1 MTKTNDS
8 ELKTAT
14 IEWQDGTPFCNEFDD
29 VYYRSQKP
37 FVDNGLKE
45 TEYLFIQ
52 QNQLQQRWENLARQE
67 QTDQQQ
73 FVIAETGF
81 GTGLNFLSACDHWL
95 KTAPKNWRLQFISTE
110 IRPIRASDLKAI
122 HSSWSVFS
130 DLSKQLL
137 DQYPVLTPGVHLV
150 TLAEGRIQLMLLLGE
165 ANQMLQ
171 SISQSPQP
179 FMASYEKKSVD
190 AWFLDGFAP
199 TKNPDMWSDEIFA
212 TIASLSTKETT
223 LATFT
228 CASKVR
234 KGLINAG
241 FDVQKI
247 KGFGHKRESLKG
259 RYTGQPK
266 TEAIASTH
274 WYLNQ
279 SPIKKTQRNVVILGA
294 GIAGCTAAA
303 ALAKK
308 GFMVQIIDRY
318 SSVANEG
325 SGNLQA
331 VVYPKLSRQNDAL
344 PRINLTAMT
353 LASRYYKPFWQQGL
367 GAQCGVMLLPDSD
380 HSRDNLQQIA
390 ERYTD
395 HTDLVTA
402 VDNPK
407 IRAISGL
414 SLKAQQGLFFPNLGW
429 IPPRDFC
436 QTLLEKN
443 NIPLLKANIE
453 KIERDQSSN
462 QWILKDQQ
470 NSIIASAQTLV
481 IAGAYESVNFEQTN
495 FLPVNQLRGQVTH
508 IPSDSDSEELKTII
522 CGKGYIAPSTK
533 GIISCGA
540 SYNKGLLSTQLRE
553 EDHAANLAMLN
564 KTDPEITKVIKAEQL
579 QNLDGR
585 ANFRCTTND
594 YLPIVGAVPN
604 AQHFKQQYQ
613 RLRQDA
619 TSTIDCLGSY
629 QPDLYIHCGLGS
641 RGLSYAP
648 LTAEIL
654 ASDISGEIP
663 PLERDLRLA
672 MHPARFL
679 IRDLK
684 RRKI

>member
-8 ELKTAT
+8 QLKTAT
-14 IEWQDGTPFCNEFDD
+14 IEWQDGIPLCNEFDD
-29 VYYRSQKP
+29 VYYRSDKP

-52 QNQLQQRWENLARQE
+52 QNQLQKRWENLARQE
-67 QTDQQQ
+67 KSDQQQ

-81 GTGLNFLSACDHWL
+81 GTGLNFLSACDLWL

-110 IRPIRASDLKAI
+110 IIPITASDLKAI
-122 HSSWSVFS
+122 HSSWSVFT
-130 DLSKQLL
+130 DLSEQLL
-137 DQYPVLTPGVHLV
+137 SQYPILTPGVHLV

-165 ANQMLQ
+165 ANQMLH

-179 FMASYEKKSVD
+179 FMASYDKKPVD

-199 TKNPDMWSDEIFA
+199 AKNPDMWSDKLFK
-212 TIASLSTKETT
+212 TVASLSSKETT
-223 LATFT
+223 LATFS
-228 CASKVR
+228 CATNVR
-234 KGLINAG
+234 KGLINVG

-247 KGFGHKRESLKG
+247 KGFGNKRESLKG
-259 RYTGQPK
+259 RFTGQSK
-266 TEAIASTH
+266 TEEIASTH
-274 WYLNQ
+274 WYLDH

-308 GFMVQIIDRY
+308 GFNVQIIDRY

-380 HSRDNLQQIA
+380 HSRENLQQIA
-390 ERYTD
+390 ERYVD

-402 VDNPK
+402 VDNPQ

-429 IPPRDFC
+429 IPPRDLC
-436 QTLLEKN
+436 QTLIEEN

-453 KIERDQSSN
+453 NIERDQSSN

-564 KTDPEITKVIKAEQL
+564 KTDPEITKVIKAEQR
-579 QNLDGR
+579 QDLDGR

-604 AQHFKQQYQ
+604 AQHFKQQYD

>member
-8 ELKTAT
+8 ELKAAT
-14 IEWQDGTPFCNEFDD
+14 IEWHDGTPFCNEFDD
-29 VYYRSQKP
+29 VYYHSEKP

-52 QNQLQQRWENLARQE
+52 QNQLQQRWENLAHQE
-67 QTDQQQ
+67 NNHCQP

-81 GTGLNFLSACDHWL
+81 GTGLNFLSACDLWL
-95 KTAPKNWRLQFISTE
+95 KTAPENARLQFISTE
-110 IRPIRASDLKAI
+110 IRPIKASDLEAI
-122 HSSWSVFS
+122 HTSWSVFS

-171 SISQSPQP
+171 SITQSPQR
-179 FMASYEKKSVD
+179 FMASYAKKSVD

-199 TKNPDMWSDEIFA
+199 IKNPDMWSDEIFA
-212 TIASLSTKETT
+212 TLASLSTKETT

-234 KGLINAG
+234 KGLIKAG

-259 RYTGQPK
+259 RYTGQAK
-266 TEAIASTH
+266 TEEIASTH
-274 WYLNQ
+274 WYLDQ

-308 GFMVQIIDRY
+308 GFNVQIIDRY

-367 GAQCGVMLLPDSD
+367 GAQCGVMLLPDGD

-390 ERYTD
+390 ERYAD

-402 VDNPK
+402 VDNTQ
-407 IRAISGL
+407 IQAISGL
-414 SLKAQQGLFFPNLGW
+414 SLRAQQGLFFPNLGW

-436 QTLLEKN
+436 QALLDEN
-443 NIPLLKANIE
+443 NIPLLKADITQ
-453 KIERDQSSN
+453 IERDSN
-462 QWILKDQQ
+462 NDQWVLKDQQ
-470 NSIIASAQTLV
+470 NSIITSAQTLV

-508 IPSDSDSEELKTII
+508 IPSASEELKTII

-533 GIISCGA
+533 GIMSCGA
-540 SYNKGLLSTQLRE
+540 SYNKGLLTTQLRK

-564 KTDPEITKVIKAEQL
+564 KTDPEIASLITTENPQD
-579 QNLDGR
+579 LDGR

-594 YLPIVGAVPN
+594 YLPIVGPVPN
-604 AQHFKQQYQ
+604 APQFKQQYQ
-613 RLRQDA
+613 RLRHDA

-629 QPDLYIHCGLGS
+629 QSDLYIHCGLGS

>member
-8 ELKTAT
+8 ELKAAT

-29 VYYRSQKP
+29 VYYRSDKP

-52 QNQLQQRWENLARQE
+52 QNQLQKRWENLARQE
-67 QTDQQQ
+67 QTDRQQ

-81 GTGLNFLSACDHWL
+81 GTGLNFLSACDLWL

-130 DLSKQLL
+130 DLSEQLL
-137 DQYPVLTPGVHLV
+137 SQYPVLTPGVHLV

-165 ANQMLQ
+165 ANKMLQ

-190 AWFLDGFAP
+190 AWFLDGFTP
-199 TKNPDMWSDEIFA
+199 TKNPDMWSDELFK
-212 TIASLSTKETT
+212 TVASLSSKETT
-223 LATFT
+223 LATFS
-228 CASKVR
+228 CATNVR
-234 KGLINAG
+234 KGLINVG

-247 KGFGHKRESLKG
+247 KGFGNKRESLKG

-279 SPIKKTQRNVVILGA
+279 SPIKKIQRNVVILGA

-308 GFMVQIIDRY
+308 GFKVQIIDRY

-353 LASRYYKPFWQQGL
+353 LASRYYKPFWQKGL

-380 HSRDNLQQIA
+380 HSRENLQQIA
-390 ERYTD
+390 ERYVD

-402 VDNPK
+402 LDNPQ

-414 SLKAQQGLFFPNLGW
+414 SLKAQQGLFFPKLGW

-436 QTLLEKN
+436 QTLLEEN

-453 KIERDQSSN
+453 NIERDQNSH
-462 QWILKDQQ
+462 QWVLKDQQ

-553 EDHAANLAMLN
+553 EDHTANLAMLN
-564 KTDPEITKVIKAEQL
+564 KTDPEITKVIKAEQR
-579 QNLDGR
+579 QALDGR

-604 AQHFKQQYQ
+604 ALHFKQQYQ

>member
-1 MTKTNDS
+1 MNKTDGVR
-8 ELKTAT
+8 LKPAT
-14 IEWQDGTPFCNEFDD
+14 IEWQDGTPFCKECDD

-52 QNQLQQRWENLARQE
+52 QNQLQQRWEKLADQE
-67 QTDQQQ
+67 KNDYHQ

-81 GTGLNFLSACDHWL
+81 GTGLNFLTACDLWL
-95 KTAPKNWRLQFISTE
+95 KTAPVNWRLQFISTE
-110 IRPIRASDLKAI
+110 LRPITASDLKAI

-137 DQYPVLTPGVHLV
+137 EHYPVLTPGVHLV

-165 ANQMLQ
+165 ANQMLK
-171 SISQSPQP
+171 SIAQSPQS
-179 FMASYEKKSVD
+179 FLASYQKKSVD

-199 TKNPDMWSDEIFA
+199 TKNPDMWTDEIFN
-212 TIASLSTKETT
+212 TVASLSSKNTT

-228 CASKVR
+228 CATNVR
-234 KGLINAG
+234 KGLSNAG
-241 FDVQKI
+241 FEVEKI
-247 KGFGHKRESLKG
+247 KGFGNKRESLKG
-259 RYTGQPK
+259 LYTGQFK
-266 TEAIASTH
+266 TQDIASTH
-274 WYLNQ
+274 WYIDR
-279 SPIKKTQRNVVILGA
+279 SPIKKTQRNVLIIGA

-308 GFMVQIIDRY
+308 GFRVQVIDRHT
-318 SSVANEG
+318 SVANEG

-353 LASRYYKPFWQQGL
+353 LASRYYKPYWQQDL
-367 GAQCGVMLLPDSD
+367 GAQCGVLLLPDSD
-380 HSRDNLQQIA
+380 QSRLNLQQIG
-390 ERYTD
+390 ERYAD
-395 HTDLVTA
+395 HSDLVTA
-402 VDNPK
+402 VDNRQ

-414 SLKAQQGLFFPNLGW
+414 SLEAQQGLFFPNLGW
-429 IPPRDFC
+429 LPPRDFC
-436 QTLLEKN
+436 QILLDEN
-443 NIPLLKANIE
+443 NIPLLNADIDQ
-453 KIERDQSSN
+453 IQRDPN
-462 QWILKDQQ
+462 NHQWVLKDQR
-470 NSIIASAQTLV
+470 NTIIASAQTLV
-481 IAGAYESVNFEQTN
+481 IASAYESVKFEQTN
-495 FLPVNQLRGQVTH
+495 FLSVNQLRGQVTH
-508 IPSDSDSEELKTII
+508 IPSDSTSEKLKTII
-522 CGKGYIAPSTK
+522 CGKGYIAPSTN
-533 GIISCGA
+533 GLLSCGA
-540 SYNKGLLSTQLRE
+540 SYNKGLLSRELRQ
-553 EDHAANLAMLN
+553 EDHTANLEMLN
-564 KTDPEITKVIKAEQL
+564 KTDPEITNAIKVEQL
-579 QNLDGR
+579 QDLDGR

-604 AQHFKQQYQ
+604 AQQFKQQYQ
-613 RLRQDA
+613 RLRHDA

-663 PLERDLRLA
+663 PLERELRLA